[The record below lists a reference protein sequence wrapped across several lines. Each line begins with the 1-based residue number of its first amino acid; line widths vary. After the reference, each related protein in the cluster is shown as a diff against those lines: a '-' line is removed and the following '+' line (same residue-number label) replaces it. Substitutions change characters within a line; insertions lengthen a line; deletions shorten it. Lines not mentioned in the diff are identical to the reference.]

1 MRGRCTTGLPVSA
14 VAVAVM
20 FAVLTAACGGDP
32 GGVSRHVRDRKAYAL
47 GQEHGEL
54 TVGLRDNEAALQD
67 ALLDVRARITNIHDR
82 LGAQASADYERGF
95 VDYIKANDDSLAR
108 VLF

>member
-1 MRGRCTTGLPVSA
+1 MIQKAVVGILILAGVMAAVSS
-14 VAVAVM
+14 
-20 FAVLTAACGGDP
+20 CGGP
-32 GGVSRHVRDRKAYAL
+32 EGVSRHVRDHKAYAL
-47 GQEHGEL
+47 GQEYGRK
-54 TVGLRDNEAALQD
+54 VVDLRDDEPSLQD

-82 LGAQASADYERGF
+82 LGAQASTDYERGF